1 MFKFFKSK
9 VGFTLVELLVVVL
22 IIGIV
27 VAIGIPTY
35 RGIAKSNRKKICTVQ
50 RREIL
55 AELKDWCNN
64 EDFNDNYTFTITSDG
79 TKGTVVAEK
88 FEETITKNG
97 KSTTVTILDSGIIT
111 NDVLDKDVAFC
122 PSGGTF
128 TIVMTERPASIVHLA
143 ISCNG
148 GANNENHD

>member
-1 MFKFFKSK
+1 MFKFFRTK
-9 VGFTLVELLVVVL
+9 VGFTLVELLVVVA

-35 RGIAKSNRKKICTVQ
+35 RGIAKNNRAKICAVQ

-55 AELKDWCNN
+55 AELRDWCNN
-64 EDFNDNYTFTITSDG
+64 TEFNEDYTFTITSD
-79 TKGTVVAEK
+79 TAKGTVVAEA
-88 FEETITKNG
+88 FTKEVTEKG
-97 KSTTVTILDSGIIT
+97 KTTTKTLIDADIIT

-128 TIVMTERPASIVHLA
+128 TVKMTKKPASLVVIVVT
-143 ISCNG
+143 CNG
-148 GANNENHD
+148 GQDGVAHE

>member
-35 RGIAKSNRKKICTVQ
+35 RGIAKNNRKKVCAVQ
-50 RREIL
+50 RREVL
-55 AELKDWCNN
+55 AELRDWCNN
-64 EDFNDNYTFTITSDG
+64 EEFNENYTFTITSDG
-79 TKGTVVAEK
+79 AKGTVVAEK
-88 FEETITKNG
+88 FEKTIKENG
-97 KSTTVTILDSGIIT
+97 KDTKVTLLDSSIIT

-143 ISCNG
+143 ISCDG

>member
-35 RGIAKSNRKKICTVQ
+35 KGITKNNRAKICAVQ

-64 EDFNDNYTFTITSDG
+64 EDFNENYTFTITSDG

-88 FEETITKNG
+88 FEKTIKENG
-97 KSTTVTILDSGIIT
+97 KEKKVTILDANIIT
-111 NDVLDKDVAFC
+111 VDVLDKDVAYC

-128 TIVMTERPASIVHLA
+128 TVVMTQRPASIVHLA

-148 GANNENHD
+148 GEDGDAHE